1 MVQMFQWLRIV
12 WGQPSLWLPAHALVH
27 SGQWS
32 TVQEVSEDVGFD
44 PQFWLNIC
52 IALLQQGEADKI
64 FIKLIAWVYTC
75 GVEMK

>member
-1 MVQMFQWLRIV
+1 
-12 WGQPSLWLPAHALVH
+12 VH

-52 IALLQQGEADKI
+52 IDLLQQGEADKI